1 MCGIVGIAAA
11 APVAN
16 RAWVAAGRD
25 RLAHRGP
32 DDAGE
37 FWSDDGRVGFGH
49 RRLAIVDLS
58 PGGHQP
64 MTSADGR
71 LVITFN
77 GEIYN
82 HHDLRRQ
89 LQALGHRFRTTSDTE
104 VILAAYRHWGTD
116 MLAHLNGMFAL
127 ALLDTDRRSLLL
139 ARDRAGEKPL
149 FVRAVPG
156 ELRFASELKALLADG
171 SLQRRVAPAALDCYL
186 AMGYVPGALCMLDGF
201 SKLPAGHLGLFSL
214 DDGQWQVRPY
224 WSPPALAE
232 PAPGVDDAQLV
243 DELESLLQAAVQRQL
258 QADVPVALLLSGG
271 VDSSLI
277 TALAARGASRVK
289 TFTVGFR
296 QHERYDESSHAEL
309 IANHFATEHT
319 VLQADDVSP
328 AILGDLVRQYDEPMV
343 DSSMIPTY
351 LVSRQITRHCK
362 VALGGDGGDELFG
375 GYHSASRMAWLAGR
389 AALVPQPLRR
399 GMARLSSRWLPAGA
413 RGRTFLDQWQADPQR
428 ELPMFAGLFDAPLR
442 RRLMRRHA
450 GWQLQAEAI
459 RSGRVPQV
467 GDAVQRVTRYDF
479 ANYMAEDILVKV
491 DRASMLNSLEI
502 RAPFL
507 DRDVMEFAFGR
518 VPSRL
523 KAGPTERKRILRLL
537 AARLLPAKFDMQRKQ
552 GFGIPIDAWLRAG
565 PWRALFQQL
574 LGDPGCLFDRQEV
587 DTLFRSLDAGRP
599 VKEHLFGLATFEMWR
614 REYDVAI

>member
-11 APVAN
+11 TPVAN

-32 DDAGE
+32 DGAGE

-49 RRLAIVDLS
+49 RRLSIVDLS

-64 MTSADGR
+64 MASADSR

-82 HHDLRRQ
+82 HHDLRSQ
-89 LQALGHRFRTTSDTE
+89 LQALGHAFRTTSDTE
-104 VILAAYRHWGTD
+104 VILAAYRQWGAD

-127 ALLDTDRRSLLL
+127 ARL

-149 FVRAVPG
+149 FVRAVAG
-156 ELRFASELKALLADG
+156 ELRFASELKALLADT
-171 SLQRRVAPAALDCYL
+171 SLPRRVAPAALDCYL
-186 AMGYVPGALCMLDGF
+186 AMGYVPGSLCMLEGF
-201 SKLPAGHLGLFSL
+201 SKLPAGHVGLFTL
-214 DDGQWQVRPY
+214 DDGRWQVRPY
-224 WSPPALAE
+224 WSPPPLAE
-232 PAPGVDDAQLV
+232 PAPAASDAALV
-243 DELESLLQAAVQRQL
+243 DELEALLQAAVQRQL

-277 TALAARGASRVK
+277 TALAARSGSRIK

-296 QHERYDESSHAEL
+296 QHARYDESSHAAL
-309 IANHFATEHT
+309 IASHFGTEHT
-319 VLQADDVSP
+319 LLQAGDVSP
-328 AILGDLVRQYDEPMV
+328 AILAELVRQYDEPMV
-343 DSSMIPTY
+343 DSSMIPTC

-375 GYHSASRMAWLAGR
+375 GYHSASRTEV
-389 AALVPQPLRR
+389 VPQPLRR
-399 GMARLSSRWLPAGA
+399 GVARLSSRWLPAGA
-413 RGRTFLDQWQADPQR
+413 RGRTFLDHWQADPQR

-450 GWQLQAEAI
+450 GWQLQAESI
-459 RSGRVPQV
+459 RRERVPQV
-467 GDAVQRVTRYDF
+467 SDAVQRVTRYDF

-507 DRDVMEFAFGR
+507 DRDVVEFAFGR

-523 KAGPTERKRILRLL
+523 KAGPADRKRILRLQ
-537 AARLLPAKFDMQRKQ
+537 AGRLLPPQFDQQRKQ

-565 PWRALFQQL
+565 PWRTLFQQL
-574 LGDPGCLFDRQEV
+574 LGDPHCLFDRQEV

-614 REYDVAI
+614 REYDVAF

>member
-1 MCGIVGIAAA
+1 
-11 APVAN
+11 
-16 RAWVAAGRD
+16 
-25 RLAHRGP
+25 
-32 DDAGE
+32 
-37 FWSDDGRVGFGH
+37 
-49 RRLAIVDLS
+49 
-58 PGGHQP
+58 
-64 MTSADGR
+64 
-71 LVITFN
+71 
-77 GEIYN
+77 
-82 HHDLRRQ
+82 
-89 LQALGHRFRTTSDTE
+89 
-104 VILAAYRHWGTD
+104 

-156 ELRFASELKALLADG
+156 ELRFASELKALLADA
-171 SLQRRVAPAALDCYL
+171 SLPRRVAPAALDCYL

-201 SKLPAGHLGLFSL
+201 SKLPAGHLGVFSL
-214 DDGQWQVRPY
+214 DDGSWQVRPY
-224 WSPPALAE
+224 WAPPPLAE
-232 PAPGVDDAQLV
+232 APPGASDAQLV
-243 DELESLLQAAVQRQL
+243 DELESLLQAAVKRQL

-277 TALAARGASRVK
+277 TALAARSASRVK

-296 QHERYDESSHAEL
+296 QHARYDESSHAGL
-309 IANHFATEHT
+309 IASHFGTEHT
-319 VLQADDVSP
+319 LLQADDVSP
-328 AILGDLVRQYDEPMV
+328 AILGELVRQYDEPMV
-343 DSSMIPTY
+343 DSSMIPTC

-375 GYHSASRMAWLAGR
+375 GYHSASRMAWLASR

-399 GMARLSSRWLPAGA
+399 GLARLSSRWLPAGA

-428 ELPMFAGLFDAPLR
+428 DLPMFAGLFDAPLR

-450 GWQLQAEAI
+450 GWQLQAESI

-507 DRDVMEFAFGR
+507 DRDVVEFAFGR

-537 AARLLPAKFDMQRKQ
+537 AARLLPPQFDQQRKQ
-552 GFGIPIDAWLRAG
+552 GFGIPIDAWLRSG
-565 PWRALFQQL
+565 PWRTLFQQL

-587 DTLFRSLDAGRP
+587 GTLFRSLDAGRP